1 MPESTPPVERS
12 SAPHKTDIGLDRSK
26 SERMQKAIEELF
38 KANHVSMTP
47 MTLLSICYS
56 TDPPD

>member
-1 MPESTPPVERS
+1 MERS
-12 SAPHKTDIGLDRSK
+12 SARHKTDIGLDRSK
-26 SERMQKAIEELF
+26 SEKIQKAIQELF
-38 KANHVSMTP
+38 KANDVAMTP